1 MIKQCLRIT
10 LILHIP
16 EWELS
21 KILVT
26 GGAGF
31 IGSNLVMELLN
42 QGNEIVVFDNEFRG
56 SFNNLQDKKIHK
68 VSGDITKINDWKNLP
83 KDISS
88 IYHLG
93 AINGTKF
100 FYEIPEKVMEVN
112 TKGIMNCLEFTRER
126 DIEKILFTSSSEIYG
141 FPKIFPTPE
150 TEEMVIPDPYNPR
163 FSYSSS
169 KILGELLCINYAKK
183 YGFKHTIV
191 RYHNIYGPNM
201 GHEHVIP
208 EFVRKLVNKEEFNVE
223 GDGTESRSFCY
234 IDDAVKGTILVNN
247 EEKAENRIYN
257 IGNPEETTINELILL
272 LSTISGIEIKPNY
285 KLKNQAGTK
294 RRQPDI
300 KKAMLIGYE
309 PKIPLTEG
317 LAKTYEW
324 YKNYFL
330 K

>member
-1 MIKQCLRIT
+1 
-10 LILHIP
+10 
-16 EWELS
+16 LS

>member
-1 MIKQCLRIT
+1 M
-10 LILHIP
+10 
-16 EWELS
+16 S
-21 KILVT
+21 KILIT

-31 IGSNLVMELLN
+31 IGYNLVN
-42 QGNEIVVFDNEFRG
+42 SIKKSHEIVIFDNEFRG
-56 SFNNLQDKKIHK
+56 SFKNLQDEKIHT
-68 VSGDITKINDWKNLP
+68 VSGDITKIKDWENLP

-100 FYEIPEKVMEVN
+100 FYEIPEKVMEIN
-112 TKGIMNCLEFTRER
+112 IKGIMNCLEFVRER

-208 EFVRKLVNKEEFNVE
+208 EFVRKLVNKEKFNVE

-234 IDDAVKGTILVNN
+234 IDDAVKGTILVND

-257 IGNPEETTINELILL
+257 IGNPEETTINELISL

-285 KLKNQAGTK
+285 KQKNQAGTK

-300 KKAMLIGYE
+300 KKAMSVGYE

-317 LAKTYEW
+317 LEKTYHW

-330 K
+330 N